1 MQTGRAKPLVTNA
14 TEQKREKSDMN
25 SKFGNSG
32 VNCSCG
38 AVHEPTCVNAESA
51 IDEAV
56 NNAVLKTVFPDA
68 LQRRQ
73 VLKAVGAATLLAAIG
88 DLLPLSTLKAI
99 AQEKPKLEKTDIN
112 VGFLGITCATPLIM
126 GVERGIFA
134 KNGLKVSLQK
144 IPGIGLIRDKM
155 LNGELDVSQQVMP
168 VALATTAGIG
178 GSVVPTKVLTILNQH
193 GNSLVLAMKH
203 KNNRDPKNWKGF
215 VFAVPFDTS
224 HQTLQ
229 LRHYVAEA
237 GLDPDKD
244 IQYRVVPPSEYVSN
258 LRVGNIDGFFGGEP
272 GGQRAVFE
280 GAGFIHLISKDIW
293 EGHPCCSVT
302 ATDAWIK
309 QNPNTFMAVFRSVIE
324 AGIWSSK
331 IENRPGLAK
340 ILSRPDY
347 VNAPEVVIE
356 QVITGRYAD
365 GLGNVKDVP
374 DRVKFDPFPHYSMA
388 VWLSTQ
394 MKRWNMLTGDV
405 NHKQLA
411 QSVMLATDATKI
423 MAEQGVNL
431 PAPSI
436 RKERVLG
443 KEFDSNEPEKY
454 LSSLPRRG

>member
-1 MQTGRAKPLVTNA
+1 
-14 TEQKREKSDMN
+14 MN

-203 KNNRDPKNWKGF
+203 KNNRDPKN
-215 VFAVPFDTS
+215 
-224 HQTLQ
+224 
-229 LRHYVAEA
+229 
-237 GLDPDKD
+237 
-244 IQYRVVPPSEYVSN
+244 
-258 LRVGNIDGFFGGEP
+258 
-272 GGQRAVFE
+272 
-280 GAGFIHLISKDIW
+280 
-293 EGHPCCSVT
+293 
-302 ATDAWIK
+302 
-309 QNPNTFMAVFRSVIE
+309 
-324 AGIWSSK
+324 
-331 IENRPGLAK
+331 
-340 ILSRPDY
+340 
-347 VNAPEVVIE
+347 
-356 QVITGRYAD
+356 
-365 GLGNVKDVP
+365 
-374 DRVKFDPFPHYSMA
+374 
-388 VWLSTQ
+388 
-394 MKRWNMLTGDV
+394 
-405 NHKQLA
+405 
-411 QSVMLATDATKI
+411 
-423 MAEQGVNL
+423 
-431 PAPSI
+431 
-436 RKERVLG
+436 
-443 KEFDSNEPEKY
+443 
-454 LSSLPRRG
+454 